1 MLGAVLCGLPVL
13 AVLLGLLRLDAHMVG
28 FTPVDL
34 AVLAAGGA
42 PVGYVVSCLRR
53 TVCAIFVIGILL
65 AVGLLLLVVAVA
77 HAAPPACT
85 GWAAPNGS
93 GSACTESAPCNV
105 GTWLSNKAA
114 PGGVLCLKDGTY
126 RGDSQMLVFSAKSG
140 TAGNPIT
147 ARAVNDGKVLIDGE
161 FHRRPL
167 DCAASY
173 ITVEGVDLKNGHD
186 NVLVQRGSHCIARR
200 VVAWATESSDGGI
213 ENIADIGGTHNLL
226 EDVALWGYAR
236 KILAMGARGG
246 NGPNTARRV
255 WAEHNGSR
263 AGSAQ
268 GNPTEAAEIGYNQS
282 GVTMENV
289 IARRNILT
297 SATEPEAAIHA
308 FSTHDS
314 ALLGSIA
321 FATATDHYDTD
332 NLLNITAEAGSHAGS
347 GFVTSRM
354 LVQDIVLYGEHAR
367 SDLKGYQIDGG
378 LGSAGNVAKN
388 IISVT
393 PKGGDVCAG
402 SGWECTNLFKGKTLP
417 EALGSRT
424 MWDVAPGVCRRYKD
438 RVLTQ
443 EPLWPW
449 PMEER
454 IRAGREA
461 SRMPVTSV
469 TAAVSRTLGTIPA
482 QCGGS
487 GEPGPGPG
495 PGPAVPVPPSAVT
508 AILQGTSV
516 LVSWV
521 DTVNTAQTGYVVERK
536 VPPGGYDHL
545 ANAPGAATRSYTDTA
560 PVVGSSNCYVV
571 YSRGVAG
578 PSGFSPE
585 ACVQVGAPPGPG
597 GSVPLSCEGSLEAGG
612 KISMQCHPTPQAG
625 RRR

>member
-1 MLGAVLCGLPVL
+1 MRLICAML
-13 AVLLGLLRLDAHMVG
+13 
-28 FTPVDL
+28 
-34 AVLAAGGA
+34 
-42 PVGYVVSCLRR
+42 
-53 TVCAIFVIGILL
+53 CAILFLPFF
-65 AVGLLLLVVAVA
+65 AY
-77 HAAPPACT
+77 AAPPACT
-85 GWAAPNGS
+85 AYGAANGS
-93 GSACTESAPCNV
+93 GSTCTDSTPCNV
-105 GTWLSNKAA
+105 GTWLASKAA

-126 RGDSQMLVFSAKSG
+126 KGDSQMLAFSTKSG
-140 TAGNPIT
+140 TASAPIT
-147 ARAVNDGKVLIDGE
+147 VRALNDGKVLIDGE
-161 FHRRPL
+161 FQRRPL
-167 DCAASY
+167 DCNASY
-173 ITVEGVDLKNGHD
+173 ITVEGADLKNGHD
-186 NVLVQRGSHCIARR
+186 NVLVLRGSHCIARR

-213 ENIADIGGTHNLL
+213 ENIADIGGAHNLL

-282 GVTMENV
+282 QVTMENV

-321 FATATDHYDTD
+321 FATASDHYDTD

-378 LGSAGNVAKN
+378 LGSTGNVARN

-402 SGWECTNLFKGKTLP
+402 SGWECTNLLKGKTLT
-417 EALGSRT
+417 EAIGSRT
-424 MWDVAPGVCRRYKD
+424 IWDVAPGVCRRYKD

-443 EPLWPW
+443 EALWPW

-469 TAAVSRTLGTIPA
+469 TASVGRTLGTIPA
-482 QCGGS
+482 QCGGT
-487 GEPGPGPG
+487 GTDPGPGPG
-495 PGPAVPVPPSAVT
+495 PSVPVPPTNVQATV
-508 AILQGTSV
+508 QGTGV
-516 LVSWV
+516 LISWA
-521 DTVNTAQTGYVVERK
+521 DTVNTNQTGYVVERK
-536 VPPGGYDHL
+536 VAPGGYDHL
-545 ANAPGAATRSYTDTA
+545 ANAPGAATRSYTDA
-560 PVVGSSNCYVV
+560 SPVVGSSNCYVV
-571 YSRGVAG
+571 YARAQAG

-585 ACVQVGAPPGPG
+585 ACVQVSGTTPGPG
-597 GSVPLSCEGSLEAGG
+597 SLPLHCEGSIQSGG
-612 KISMQCHPTPQAG
+612 RIELDCVPQVG
-625 RRR
+625 RR

>member
-1 MLGAVLCGLPVL
+1 MRDILFCVLV
-13 AVLLGLLRLDAHMVG
+13 
-28 FTPVDL
+28 
-34 AVLAAGGA
+34 
-42 PVGYVVSCLRR
+42 
-53 TVCAIFVIGILL
+53 
-65 AVGLLLLVVAVA
+65 LVVTLFVCFALGE
-77 HAAPPACT
+77 AAPPACT
-85 GWAAPNGS
+85 AYGAANGS
-93 GSACTESAPCNV
+93 GSTCTDSAPCNV
-105 GTWLSNKAA
+105 GTWLASKAA

-126 RGDSQMLVFSAKSG
+126 KGDSQMLAFSTKSG
-140 TAGNPIT
+140 TASAPIT
-147 ARAVNDGKVLIDGE
+147 VRALNDGKVTIDGE
-161 FHRRPL
+161 FQRRPL
-167 DCAASY
+167 DCNASY

-186 NVLVQRGSHCIARR
+186 NVLVLRGSHCIARR

-213 ENIADIGGTHNLL
+213 ENIADIGGAHNLL

-282 GVTMENV
+282 QVTMENV

-321 FATATDHYDTD
+321 FATASDHYDTD

-367 SDLKGYQIDGG
+367 TDLKGYQIDGG
-378 LGSAGNVAKN
+378 LGSTGNVARN

-393 PKGGDVCAG
+393 PKGGDVCSG
-402 SGWECTNLFKGKTLP
+402 SGWECSNLFKGKTFA
-417 EALGSRT
+417 EALGTRT
-424 MWDVAPGVCRRYKD
+424 LWEVAPGVCRRYKD
-438 RVLTQ
+438 RQLTG

-461 SRMPVTSV
+461 SRMPTTSV
-469 TAAVSRTLGTIPA
+469 TTAVSRTLGTIPA
-482 QCGGS
+482 HCGGS
-487 GEPGPGPG
+487 GEPIPPTPGAG
-495 PGPAVPVPPSAVT
+495 VPVPPTNVQATV
-508 AILQGTSV
+508 QGTGV
-516 LVSWV
+516 LISWS
-521 DTVNTAQTGYVVERK
+521 DTVNTNQTGYVVERK
-536 VPPGGYDHL
+536 VAPGGYEHL
-545 ANAPGAATRSYTDTA
+545 ANAPGAATRSYTDA
-560 PVVGSSNCYVV
+560 SPVMGSTNCYVV
-571 YSRGVAG
+571 YSRGTAG
-578 PSGFSPE
+578 PSGFSQE
-585 ACVQVGAPPGPG
+585 ACVQGGTTPPGPG
-597 GSVPLSCEGSLEAGG
+597 PSVPLTCEGALEAGG
-612 KISMQCHPTPQAG
+612 RLTMQCVPQAG
-625 RRR
+625 RR